1 MSFKNLP
8 VMLSLLAG
16 FVVCVV
22 TFIYR
27 YEGTS
32 WLWLV
37 LGALVLFYGLGLCL
51 RKLFS
56 VVLSVKEPEDEEN
69 MENEKKDAEKEA
81 EDNGEK

>member
-1 MSFKNLP
+1 MNFKNLP

-22 TFIYR
+22 TFIYQ

-56 VVLSVKEPEDEEN
+56 VVLSVEEPEDEEN